1 LHILAEEQ
9 ELNTRFKS
17 GPSESPG
24 LLLWRTTMRWQRVMT
39 AALAPLD
46 LTHVQFVLLASA
58 MWLGR
63 NSQPPN
69 QVQLAAQAGTEVK
82 MTSDVVARLEAKGL
96 IARETDPHDSR
107 AKVIRVTAAGAAAA
121 QRAIVA
127 VETADAEFFGPVDEA
142 QLAGLLRQLA
152 GEIR

>member
-1 LHILAEEQ
+1 MAEEQ
-9 ELNTRFKS
+9 ELNTRFKA

-63 NSQPPN
+63 NGQPPN

-96 IARETDPHDSR
+96 ILREPDPHDSR
-107 AKVIRVTAAGAAAA
+107 AKVIRITAAGATAA

-127 VETADAEFFGPVDEA
+127 VETADAAFFEPVDEA
-142 QLAGLLRQLA
+142 QLVGLLRQIA

>member
-1 LHILAEEQ
+1 MAD
-9 ELNTRFKS
+9 ELNTRFKR

-63 NSQPPN
+63 NGEPPN

-96 IARETDPHDSR
+96 IARETDPRDTR
-107 AKVIRVTAAGAAAA
+107 AKVTRITAAGTAAV

-127 VETADAEFFGPVDEA
+127 VEAADAAFFEPVDEA
-142 QLAGLLRQLA
+142 QLVGLLQSLA
-152 GEIR
+152 GEVR

>member
-1 LHILAEEQ
+1 MADGQDLK
-9 ELNTRFKS
+9 TRFS

-63 NSQPPN
+63 NGEPPN

-96 IARETDPHDSR
+96 IAREADLRDSR
-107 AKVIRVTAAGAAAA
+107 AKVIRVTPAGAAAA

-127 VETADAEFFGPVDEA
+127 VETADAAFFEPVDEA
-142 QLAGLLRQLA
+142 QLVGLLQQLA

>member
-1 LHILAEEQ
+1 MPADAEGP
-9 ELNTRFKS
+9 NTRFKG

-63 NSQPPN
+63 NGEPPN
-69 QVQLAAQAGTEVK
+69 QVQLAAQAGTEAK

-96 IARETDPHDSR
+96 ILRETDPQDSR
-107 AKVIRVTAAGAAAA
+107 AKVIRITAAGAETA
-121 QRAIVA
+121 QQAIVA
-127 VETADAEFFGPVDEA
+127 VEAADTAFFEA
-142 QLAGLLRQLA
+142 VHEPRLVSLLQQLA

>member
-1 LHILAEEQ
+1 MADGQ
-9 ELNTRFKS
+9 DLNTRFS

-63 NSQPPN
+63 NGEPPN

-96 IARETDPHDSR
+96 IAREADPRDSR
-107 AKVIRVTAAGAAAA
+107 AKVIRITPAGAAAA
-121 QRAIVA
+121 QSAIVA
-127 VETADAEFFGPVDEA
+127 VEAADAAFFQPVDEA
-142 QLAGLLRQLA
+142 QLVGLLRQLA
-152 GEIR
+152 GDIR

>member
-1 LHILAEEQ
+1 MTKEQ
-9 ELNTRFKS
+9 ELNTRFKG

-63 NSQPPN
+63 NGQPPN
-69 QVQLAAQAGTEVK
+69 QVQLAAQAGTEAK

-107 AKVIRVTAAGAAAA
+107 AKVIRITATGAAAA

-127 VETADAEFFGPVDEA
+127 VETADAAFFEPVDEA
-142 QLAGLLRQLA
+142 KLVGLLQQIA

>member
-1 LHILAEEQ
+1 
-9 ELNTRFKS
+9 
-17 GPSESPG
+17 
-24 LLLWRTTMRWQRVMT
+24 MRWQRVMT

-63 NSQPPN
+63 NGEPPN

-96 IARETDPHDSR
+96 IAREADPRDSR
-107 AKVIRVTAAGAAAA
+107 AKVIRVTAAGAVAA

-127 VETADAEFFGPVDEA
+127 VETADAAFFEPVNEA
-142 QLAGLLRQLA
+142 QLVGLLRQLA
-152 GEIR
+152 GDIR

>member
-1 LHILAEEQ
+1 MAD
-9 ELNTRFKS
+9 ELNTRFS

-39 AALAPLD
+39 AALTPLD

-63 NSQPPN
+63 NGEPPN

-96 IARETDPHDSR
+96 IAREADPRDSR
-107 AKVIRVTAAGAAAA
+107 AKVIRVTKAGAAAA

-127 VETADAEFFGPVDEA
+127 VEAADAAFFEPVDEA
-142 QLAGLLRQLA
+142 RLVGLLRQLA
-152 GEIR
+152 GDVR

>member
-1 LHILAEEQ
+1 MGDASD
-9 ELNTRFKS
+9 LNTRFKG

-63 NSQPPN
+63 NGEPPN

-82 MTSDVVARLEAKGL
+82 MTSDVVTRLEAKGL
-96 IARETDPHDSR
+96 IEREADPRDSR
-107 AKVIRVTAAGAAAA
+107 AKVIRITVAGAAAA

-127 VETADAEFFGPVDEA
+127 VEAADAGFFAPVDEA
-142 QLAGLLRQLA
+142 QLVGLLQQLA

>member
-1 LHILAEEQ
+1 MTEEQ
-9 ELNTRFKS
+9 ELNTRFKG

-63 NSQPPN
+63 NGQPPN

-96 IARETDPHDSR
+96 IERETAPHDSR
-107 AKVIRVTAAGAAAA
+107 AKVIRVTAAGVAAA
-121 QRAIVA
+121 QRAIMT
-127 VETADAEFFGPVDEA
+127 VEAADAEFFEPVDEA
-142 QLAGLLRQLA
+142 QLVELLRQLA

>member
-1 LHILAEEQ
+1 MAD
-9 ELNTRFKS
+9 ELNTRFKR

-63 NSQPPN
+63 DGEPPN

-82 MTSDVVARLEAKGL
+82 MTSDVVARLETKGL
-96 IARETDPHDSR
+96 IARETDPRDTR
-107 AKVIRVTAAGAAAA
+107 AKVIRITAAGTAAV
-121 QRAIVA
+121 QSAIVA
-127 VETADAEFFGPVDEA
+127 VEAADAAFFASVDEA
-142 QLAGLLRQLA
+142 QLVGLLQQLA

>member
-1 LHILAEEQ
+1 VADQ
-9 ELNTRFKS
+9 GDLNTRFS

-63 NSQPPN
+63 NGEPPN

-96 IARETDPHDSR
+96 IVREADPRDSR

-121 QRAIVA
+121 QQAIVA
-127 VETADAEFFGPVDEA
+127 VEAADSVFFEPVDEA
-142 QLAGLLRQLA
+142 QLVGLLQQLA

>member
-1 LHILAEEQ
+1 MAELH
-9 ELNTRFKS
+9 TRFK
-17 GPSESPG
+17 GGASESPG
-24 LLLWRTTMRWQRVMT
+24 LLLWRTTMRWQRIMT

-63 NSQPPN
+63 NGEPPN

-96 IARETDPHDSR
+96 IVREADPRDSR

-121 QRAIVA
+121 QQAMVA
-127 VETADAEFFGPVDEA
+127 VEAADSAFFEPVDET
-142 QLAGLLRQLA
+142 QLVGLLQQLA

>member
-1 LHILAEEQ
+1 VAEEQ
-9 ELNTRFKS
+9 ELNTRFKD

-63 NSQPPN
+63 NGQPPN
-69 QVQLAAQAGTEVK
+69 QMQLAAQAGTEAK

-107 AKVIRVTAAGAAAA
+107 AKVIRITVAGAAAA

-127 VETADAEFFGPVDEA
+127 VETADAAFFEPVDEA
-142 QLAGLLRQLA
+142 QLVGLLRQIA
-152 GEIR
+152 GDIR

>member
-1 LHILAEEQ
+1 MADGQ
-9 ELNTRFKS
+9 DLNTRFS

-63 NSQPPN
+63 NGEPPN

-96 IARETDPHDSR
+96 IAREADPRDSR
-107 AKVIRVTAAGAAAA
+107 AKVIRITPAGAAAA
-121 QRAIVA
+121 QSAIVA
-127 VETADAEFFGPVDEA
+127 VEAADAAFFEPVDEA
-142 QLAGLLRQLA
+142 QLVGLLLQLA
-152 GEIR
+152 GDIR

>member
-1 LHILAEEQ
+1 MTKEQ
-9 ELNTRFKS
+9 ELNTRFKG

-63 NSQPPN
+63 NGQPPN
-69 QVQLAAQAGTEVK
+69 QVQLAAQAGTEAK

-107 AKVIRVTAAGAAAA
+107 AKVIRLTATGAAAA

-127 VETADAEFFGPVDEA
+127 VETADAAFFEPVDEA
-142 QLAGLLRQLA
+142 QLVGLLQQIA

>member
-1 LHILAEEQ
+1 MAE
-9 ELNTRFKS
+9 LDTRFKG

-63 NSQPPN
+63 NGEPPN

-82 MTSDVVARLEAKGL
+82 MTSDVVARLEVKGL
-96 IARETDPHDSR
+96 IAREADPRDSR
-107 AKVIRVTAAGAAAA
+107 AKVIRVTAAGMAAA
-121 QRAIVA
+121 QQAIVA
-127 VETADAEFFGPVDEA
+127 VETADAAFFEPVDEA
-142 QLAGLLRQLA
+142 QLVGLLQQLA

>member
-1 LHILAEEQ
+1 MADGQ
-9 ELNTRFKS
+9 DLNTRFS

-63 NSQPPN
+63 NGEPPN

-96 IARETDPHDSR
+96 IARETDPRDSR
-107 AKVIRVTAAGAAAA
+107 AKVIRVTPAGAAVA

-127 VETADAEFFGPVDEA
+127 VETADAAFFGPVDEA
-142 QLAGLLRQLA
+142 QLVGLLQQLA

>member
-1 LHILAEEQ
+1 MADGQ
-9 ELNTRFKS
+9 DLNTRFS

-63 NSQPPN
+63 DGEPPN

-82 MTSDVVARLEAKGL
+82 MTSDVIARLEAKGL
-96 IARETDPHDSR
+96 IAREADPRDSR
-107 AKVIRVTAAGAAAA
+107 AKVIRVTSAGAAAA

-127 VETADAEFFGPVDEA
+127 VEAADAAFFEPVDEA
-142 QLAGLLRQLA
+142 RLVGLLRQLA

>member
-1 LHILAEEQ
+1 MADGQDLK
-9 ELNTRFKS
+9 TRVS

-63 NSQPPN
+63 DGEPPN

-96 IARETDPHDSR
+96 IAREADPRDSR
-107 AKVIRVTAAGAAAA
+107 AKVIRVTPAGAAAA

-127 VETADAEFFGPVDEA
+127 VETADAAFFEPVDEA
-142 QLAGLLRQLA
+142 QLVGLLQQLA
-152 GEIR
+152 GDIR

>member
-1 LHILAEEQ
+1 MAE
-9 ELNTRFKS
+9 LDTRFKG

-63 NSQPPN
+63 NGEPPN

-82 MTSDVVARLEAKGL
+82 MTSDVVARLEVKGL
-96 IARETDPHDSR
+96 IAREADPRDSR
-107 AKVIRVTAAGAAAA
+107 AKVIRVTAAGVAAA
-121 QRAIVA
+121 QQAIVA
-127 VETADAEFFGPVDEA
+127 VETADAAFFEPVDEA
-142 QLAGLLRQLA
+142 QLVGLLQQLA

>member
-1 LHILAEEQ
+1 VAE
-9 ELNTRFKS
+9 ELNTRFKG

-63 NSQPPN
+63 NGEPPN
-69 QVQLAAQAGTEVK
+69 QVQLATQAGTEVK
-82 MTSDVVARLEAKGL
+82 MTSDVVARLEAKRL
-96 IARETDPHDSR
+96 IARETDPRDSR
-107 AKVIRVTAAGAAAA
+107 AKVIRITAAGTAAV
-121 QRAIVA
+121 QSAIVA
-127 VETADAEFFGPVDEA
+127 VEAADAAFFKPVDEA
-142 QLAGLLRQLA
+142 QLVGLLQQLA
-152 GEIR
+152 CEIR

>member
-1 LHILAEEQ
+1 MADGQ
-9 ELNTRFKS
+9 DLNTRFS

-63 NSQPPN
+63 NGEPPN

-96 IARETDPHDSR
+96 IAREADPRDSR
-107 AKVIRVTAAGAAAA
+107 AKVIRITPTGTAAA

-127 VETADAEFFGPVDEA
+127 VEAADAAFFEPVDEA
-142 QLAGLLRQLA
+142 QLVGLLRQLA

>member
-1 LHILAEEQ
+1 LTDGAD
-9 ELNTRFKS
+9 LNTRFKG

-39 AALAPLD
+39 AALGPLE

-63 NSQPPN
+63 NGEPPN

-96 IARETDPHDSR
+96 IARETDARDSR
-107 AKVIRVTAAGAAAA
+107 AKVIRITAAGAAAA

-127 VETADAEFFGPVDEA
+127 VEAADAAFFKPVDEA
-142 QLAGLLRQLA
+142 QLVGLLRQLA

>member
-1 LHILAEEQ
+1 
-9 ELNTRFKS
+9 
-17 GPSESPG
+17 
-24 LLLWRTTMRWQRVMT
+24 MRWQRVMT

-63 NSQPPN
+63 NGEPPN

-96 IARETDPHDSR
+96 IAREADPRDSR
-107 AKVIRVTAAGAAAA
+107 AKVISVTPAGAAAA
-121 QRAIVA
+121 QRAIIA
-127 VETADAEFFGPVDEA
+127 VETADAAFFEPVDEA
-142 QLAGLLRQLA
+142 QLVGLLEELA
-152 GEIR
+152 GDIR

>member
-1 LHILAEEQ
+1 MAE
-9 ELNTRFKS
+9 ELNTRFKG

-63 NSQPPN
+63 NGEPPN

-96 IARETDPHDSR
+96 IAREIDPRDTR
-107 AKVIRVTAAGAAAA
+107 AKVIRLTATGTAAV
-121 QRAIVA
+121 QSAIVA
-127 VETADAEFFGPVDEA
+127 VEAADATFFGPVDEA
-142 QLAGLLRQLA
+142 QLVGLLQQLA

>member
-1 LHILAEEQ
+1 MADGQDLK
-9 ELNTRFKS
+9 TRFS

-46 LTHVQFVLLASA
+46 LTHVQFVLLASQ

-63 NSQPPN
+63 NGEPPN

-82 MTSDVVARLEAKGL
+82 MTSDVVVRLEAKGL
-96 IARETDPHDSR
+96 IAREADPRDSR
-107 AKVIRVTAAGAAAA
+107 AKVIRVTASGAAAA

-127 VETADAEFFGPVDEA
+127 VEAADAAFFEPVDEA
-142 QLAGLLRQLA
+142 QLVSLLQQLA

>member
-1 LHILAEEQ
+1 MAET
-9 ELNTRFKS
+9 LNTRFKR

-63 NSQPPN
+63 SGEPPN

-107 AKVIRVTAAGAAAA
+107 AKVIHITVAGAAAV
-121 QRAIVA
+121 QSAIVA
-127 VETADAEFFGPVDEA
+127 VEAADAAFFEPVDEA
-142 QLAGLLRQLA
+142 QLVGLLRQLA

>member
-1 LHILAEEQ
+1 MTEEQ
-9 ELNTRFKS
+9 ELNTRFKG

-63 NSQPPN
+63 NGQPPN
-69 QVQLAAQAGTEVK
+69 QVQLAAQAGTEAK

-107 AKVIRVTAAGAAAA
+107 AKVISITATGAAAA

-127 VETADAEFFGPVDEA
+127 VETADAAFFEPVDEA
-142 QLAGLLRQLA
+142 QLVGLLQQIA

>member
-1 LHILAEEQ
+1 MADQ
-9 ELNTRFKS
+9 GDLNTRFS

-63 NSQPPN
+63 YGEPPN

-96 IARETDPHDSR
+96 IVRDTNPRDSR
-107 AKVIRVTAAGAAAA
+107 AKVIRVSTTGTAAV

-127 VETADAEFFGPVDEA
+127 VEAADAAFFSAVDEA
-142 QLAGLLRQLA
+142 QLVGLLKRLA

>member
-1 LHILAEEQ
+1 MADGQ
-9 ELNTRFKS
+9 DLNTRFS

-63 NSQPPN
+63 NGEPPN

-96 IARETDPHDSR
+96 IAREADPRDSR
-107 AKVIRVTAAGAAAA
+107 AKVIRITPTGTAAA

-127 VETADAEFFGPVDEA
+127 VEAADAAFFEPVDEA
-142 QLAGLLRQLA
+142 QLVGLLRHLA

>member
-1 LHILAEEQ
+1 MADGQ
-9 ELNTRFKS
+9 ELSTRFS

-63 NSQPPN
+63 NGEPPN

-96 IARETDPHDSR
+96 IAREADPRDSR
-107 AKVIRVTAAGAAAA
+107 AKVIRITPTGAAAA

-127 VETADAEFFGPVDEA
+127 VETADAAFFEPVDEA
-142 QLAGLLRQLA
+142 QLVGMLRQLA
-152 GEIR
+152 GDIR

>member
-1 LHILAEEQ
+1 MADGQ
-9 ELNTRFKS
+9 DLNTRFS

-24 LLLWRTTMRWQRVMT
+24 LLLWRTTMRWQRLMT

-63 NSQPPN
+63 NGEPPN
-69 QVQLAAQAGTEVK
+69 QVQLAAQAGAEVK

-96 IARETDPHDSR
+96 IAREADPRDSR
-107 AKVIRVTAAGAAAA
+107 AKVIRITPTGTAAA

-127 VETADAEFFGPVDEA
+127 VEAADAAFFEPVDEA
-142 QLAGLLRQLA
+142 QLVGLLRQLA

>member
-1 LHILAEEQ
+1 MAE
-9 ELNTRFKS
+9 LDTRFKG

-63 NSQPPN
+63 NGEPPN

-96 IARETDPHDSR
+96 IAREPDPRDSR
-107 AKVIRVTAAGAAAA
+107 AKVIRVTSAGTAAA
-121 QRAIVA
+121 QQAIVA
-127 VETADAEFFGPVDEA
+127 VETADAAFFEPVDEA
-142 QLAGLLRQLA
+142 RLVGLLQQLA